1 MKLAPFDR
9 AGRFWKGNLHTH
21 TDASD
26 GAQPPEEV
34 CRRYRQAGY
43 DFLALTDHFLPTY
56 GYPIVDGDPYQDE
69 DFTVLTGAELHAGS
83 TELGQRWH
91 ILAVGLPG
99 NFTPGDEDETGP
111 ELAARALEAGA
122 FVAAAHPQ
130 WYGLGEVDI
139 LSLGPVHAVETFN
152 GTAVDHNDRADS
164 WHVTDLLLSRGHR
177 YSACATDDYH
187 GKPIRNDFAR
197 GWVQVKSET
206 REPAGLLSAL
216 KEGAYYSS
224 TGPELLDLQLTGN
237 LLYIRCSPVERIFV
251 TGKTS
256 SSQYVSGDGLVE
268 TEVDLDGFESPYCRV
283 TVRDASGGRAWSNPI
298 WLGQNG

>member
-1 MKLAPFDR
+1 MKQAPFDQ

-26 GAQPPEEV
+26 GAQPPAEV
-34 CRRYRQAGY
+34 CQRYREAGY
-43 DFLALTDHFLPTY
+43 DFLFLPRY
-56 GYPIVDGDPYQDE
+56 GYPIVEVEPYQNA

-91 ILAVGLPG
+91 ILAVGLPKA
-99 NFTPGDEDETGP
+99 FEPGLEAETGP
-111 ELAARALEAGA
+111 ELATRALESGA

-130 WYGLGEVDI
+130 WYGLSEADI
-139 LSLGPVHAVETFN
+139 ISLGPVHAVEIFN

-187 GKPIRNDFAR
+187 GKSKRHDFAR

-206 REPAGLLSAL
+206 REPATLLSAL
-216 KEGAYYSS
+216 KAGSYYSS
-224 TGPELLDLQLTGN
+224 TGPELLDIQCSEN
-237 LLYIRCSPVERIFV
+237 RLYVRCSPVERIFV
-251 TGKTS
+251 TGKAA

-268 TEVDLDGFESPYCRV
+268 AEVDLTKFDSPYCRV

-298 WLGQNG
+298 WLDQTG